1 MGAYSEEGKGM
12 VLMQTLELYIYTTP
26 TYQKQGLV
34 KVGHCFVGRHQERIK
49 EQFNASNPE
58 KPIILWV
65 QELPEGKTDH
75 NIHQQLKQN
84 KIERKEDGS
93 GTEWFYATVEDVK
106 KAYNQIAHGVNRT
119 NNFSLRNEQKEAVE
133 KAGKWFN
140 KKHPLEVIDA
150 ASHKNRFLLNAKMR
164 FGKCFTGVHI
174 AKAINAKKTIV
185 VTYKPS
191 VIEEWMESVNE
202 HTDFSE
208 WIGIRAKKTDN
219 PNELFLTSTEPL
231 SKFEKPF
238 VLCVSLQDLDISE
251 DGLVK
256 DRLQSILET
265 DWDLLIFDEVHFGGR
280 TDRVKN
286 ILQHLNPKF
295 RLDLS
300 GTPFKLIGAVDFC
313 PEQVFTYSYI
323 DEQKNK
329 KQEIAN
335 DPTGKQP
342 FIYREMPDLDL
353 STIEITDKDINTQ
366 RDTFLSDDRDFSL
379 NTLFKANSKGFLH
392 DDAVSHFLSNLAN
405 REHSASSLSVYGK
418 LGEQLDMP
426 AKRHSVWWLN
436 RVASIQQL
444 IKKLRVHPI
453 FSQYEIINAT
463 GGKDDDKITDEL
475 NEILVAKNKGDI
487 LKKIDA
493 VNSGKIN
500 KIGTITL
507 TCRKFL
513 TGVTIKPWDSILI
526 LNDIESAESY
536 FQAIFRVQSAWVDEQ
551 TKTVLK
557 PKGWIFDFAI
567 SRCLRT
573 TYGYADALTDQLD
586 QEDSHNKI
594 TFSRDNLTKSVNSL
608 CETLNIKTFYE
619 GSLKSD
625 PVTAGEVFAAVA
637 SEGAKVALAK
647 RITSD
652 LLASLPSLALLESH
666 PHLYEALKN
675 VKGYRTQ
682 DIGSIEDFIQL
693 GKKAKEKQK
702 LKEEDALDRT
712 EKELEEEAK
721 SDIDKEKDKKI
732 KSRKT
737 WYMTQIKRL
746 AICMADFIYMTEFR
760 EYKIDHVIETKDSKF
775 FEIVTGINKDNFSEL
790 SDKGFIHKDSLNR
803 IVREFRHQ
811 EESSLEPEQ
820 YILEHIIKKVA

>member
-1 MGAYSEEGKGM
+1 MPK
-12 VLMQTLELYIYTTP
+12 LELYIYTTP
-26 TYQKQGLV
+26 THQKNNLV
-34 KVGHCFVGRHQERIK
+34 KVGHCLLGRHQERIK

-58 KPIILWV
+58 KPIILLV

-75 NIHQQLKQN
+75 NIHNQLQKN
-84 KIERKEDGS
+84 GIERKKDGS
-93 GTEWFYATVEDVK
+93 GKEWFYATVDDVK
-106 KAYNQIAHGVNRT
+106 KAYNQIIYGVTRT
-119 NNFSLRNEQKEAVE
+119 NNFSLRKEQKEAVK
-133 KAGKWFN
+133 KASKWFN

-150 ASHKNRFLLNAKMR
+150 SSHKNRFLLNAKMR

-174 AKAINAKKTIV
+174 AKAIKAKKTIV

-191 VIEEWMESVNE
+191 VIGEWIEAVNE
-202 HTDFSE
+202 HTDFSD
-208 WIGIRAKKTDN
+208 WTGLRAKEAEN
-219 PNELFLTSTEPL
+219 SNELHLPQD
-231 SKFEKPF
+231 SKLLKEERSV
-238 VLCVSLQDLDISE
+238 VLCISLQDLDISDE
-251 DGLVK
+251 GNFK
-256 DRLQSILET
+256 TTKKQDRLKSILET

-280 TDRVKN
+280 TERVKN
-286 ILQHLNPKF
+286 ILEHLKPKF

-300 GTPFKLIGAVDFC
+300 GTPFRLIGAVDFC

-329 KQEIAN
+329 KQEIKD
-335 DPTGKQP
+335 DPTNKKS

-366 RDTFLSDDRDFSL
+366 RETFLSDDRDFSL

-392 DDAVSHFLSNLAN
+392 EDAVDHFLSNLAN
-405 REHSASSLSVYGK
+405 REHSATSLSVYGK
-418 LGEQLDMP
+418 LGEQLGMP

-444 IKKLRVHPI
+444 IKKMKVHPI

-463 GGKDDDKITDEL
+463 GGKDDDKVTDEQG
-475 NEILVAKNKGDI
+475 EILIAKNKGDL
-487 LKKIDA
+487 LKKIDD

-500 KIGTITL
+500 KVGTITL

-551 TKTVLK
+551 TRKVLK

-573 TYGYADALTDQLD
+573 TYSYADALTDQLD

-608 CETLNIKTFYE
+608 CETLKIKTFYE

-625 PVTAGEVFAAVA
+625 PVTTREVFEAVA

-652 LLASLPSLALLESH
+652 LLASLPSLVLLESH

-682 DIGSIEDFIQL
+682 EIGSIEDFIEL
-693 GKKAKEKQK
+693 GKKAKEKQN

-721 SDIDKEKDKKI
+721 SDFDKEKDKKS
-732 KSRKT
+732 KNRKA

-760 EYKIDHVIETKDSKF
+760 EYKIDHVIETKDSRF
-775 FEIVTGINKDNFSEL
+775 FEVVTGINKGHFSEL
-790 SDKGFIHKDSLNR
+790 CDKGFIHKESLNR

-811 EESSLEPEQ
+811 EESSLEPGQ
-820 YILEHIIKKVA
+820 YILEHINKKAA